1 MLSLTDGAWEPIN
14 KHPRHIERNNH
25 QDDNNPKERER
36 ERERSEEMKNMK
48 EAT

>member
-1 MLSLTDGAWEPIN
+1 MAHGNQSIN
-14 KHPRHIERNNH
+14 IHVTLNEITIKMIITRK
-25 QDDNNPKERER
+25 KERER